1 MRIQEESLMMRFF
14 RRIGKDSLAWS
25 LRRWHVPV
33 SKEGLVLEVG
43 SGGGP
48 YDRANILCDA
58 HLDTYERQYAP
69 LVQDRPM
76 VLAFGEKLP
85 FRDQVFD
92 FVIASHVLE
101 HSAEPEKFI
110 SEIQRVGKAG
120 YLEVPDAFLERLAG
134 YRFHRLEITRD
145 DDTLKIRKKR
155 HHIPDR
161 EVYDLYKSGYHEVL
175 PELMRKR
182 PFHFFIRYYWFLP
195 EKEIRYEIV
204 NPEYEF
210 DWDLPE
216 DEKGPPKR
224 RFFAKARRRARA
236 TLRKV
241 LTQNERNQS
250 LNIFDFLHCPACLC
264 ARLDKRQDEVAC
276 EQCGKTYPIVVDH
289 IIDFT
294 GNNSKKSMNQTCF
307 SS

>member
-1 MRIQEESLMMRFF
+1 MTIQEESLMMRFF

-76 VLAFGEKLP
+76 VLAFGETLP
-85 FRDQVFD
+85 FRDQAFD

-101 HSAEPEKFI
+101 HSEEPERFI

-120 YLEVPDAFLERLAG
+120 YVEVPDAFLERLAG
-134 YRFHRLEITRD
+134 YRFHRLEITLD
-145 DDTLKIRKKR
+145 NDTLKIRKKK

-161 EVYDLYKSGYHEVL
+161 EVYDLYKSGFHEIF

-182 PFHFFIRYYWFLP
+182 PFHFFIRYYWSLP
-195 EKEIRYEIV
+195 EKEIRYEIE
-204 NPEYEF
+204 NPEYDF

-216 DEKGPPKR
+216 DEKGPPR
-224 RFFAKARRRARA
+224 RSLIAKARRRLRA

-241 LTQNERNQS
+241 LTQNKRNQK
-250 LNIFDFLHCPACLC
+250 LNILNFLHCPACRC
-264 ARLDKRQDEVAC
+264 DRFDKRQDEVVC
-276 EQCGKTYPIVVDH
+276 EQCGKKYPIVVDR

-294 GNNSKKSMNQTCF
+294 KG
-307 SS
+307 